1 LILKKA
7 GIIISALIALSLI
20 FTGCP
25 ATISQEDYDA
35 LKAERDAKIAELAA
49 VQADLT
55 DAQNDTSD
63 LGDQLDLVLEEITD
77 LKAEIDALT
86 IRLAEAELAAVLS
99 MPVPLSPADRSV
111 FDHFPRTTTF
121 KWEPSIGDG
130 PITYYLEI
138 QYSWAG
144 DDADFGS
151 WAEGDHEGGLRITSD
166 TQYTMN
172 FYGAQPGR
180 WRVKAT
186 NSCGESIWSPWQY
199 FRYTS

>member
-1 LILKKA
+1 MKKA
-7 GIIISALIALSLI
+7 GMVVAVLIVLSLI
-20 FTGCP
+20 FAGCP
-25 ATISQEDYDA
+25 ASISQEDYDA
-35 LKAERDAKIAELAA
+35 LKAERDAKVVELAA
-49 VQADLT
+49 AQADLN

-121 KWEPSIGDG
+121 KWEPSIGDE
-130 PITYYLEI
+130 PVIYYIIEI
-138 QYSWAG
+138 GYSWAG
-144 DDADFGS
+144 DEVDFGS
-151 WAEGDHEGGLRITSD
+151 WVEDDSEHGYYYSEVTSF
-166 TQYTMN
+166 TMN
-172 FYGAQPGR
+172 FYGSQPGR